1 VEKYYLSMFVKII
14 FFNGKVDK
22 IGKRCK
28 ILSDVKMDKVVSSIV
43 LLAKL
48 LFFRRYIMCI
58 KTAVSYVSGSVVVM
72 ALYLGAIAV
81 VAMCS
86 SGCVEF
92 AYGNKIHLKTQA
104 PNVWTKW
111 FSYDQPVIVSG
122 EVVNT
127 GLDGEGVTIAEAN
140 KAQSVAQSKAE
151 AKKIEARLARI
162 EAESARA
169 LVRFEEAEKQEK
181 ETVKRQAIEAKVELR
196 EAKKARRGFSIFRG
210 RGK

>member
-58 KTAVSYVSGSVVVM
+58 KTAVNYVSGSAVVM
-72 ALYLGAIAV
+72 ALYFGAIV
-81 VAMCS
+81 GVMMCS

-92 AYGNKIHLKTQA
+92 SWNNKGHVKTQI
-104 PNVWTKW
+104 PDVITDFLNI
-111 FSYDQPVIVSG
+111 SQPVIVSA

-127 GLDGEGVTIAEAN
+127 GYDGEGSVVAEAS
-140 KAQSVAQSKAE
+140 KKQSVAQSEAVKKEAE
-151 AKKIEARLARI
+151 VRIARI
-162 EAESARA
+162 EAKSNRA

-181 ETVKRQAIEAKVELR
+181 ETVKRQAIAAKIELR
-196 EAKKARRGFSIFRG
+196 EAKKTRRGFSIFRG